1 MKAKMMIYAEIL
13 RQLAQMPNEYEEPD
27 MEAEGP
33 DDESADDS
41 DDVQDEGYED
51 AS

>member
-13 RQLAQMPNEYEEPD
+13 RQLAAMPNKYEEPD

-33 DDESADDS
+33 DDESG
-41 DDVQDEGYED
+41 DVKDEGEDD